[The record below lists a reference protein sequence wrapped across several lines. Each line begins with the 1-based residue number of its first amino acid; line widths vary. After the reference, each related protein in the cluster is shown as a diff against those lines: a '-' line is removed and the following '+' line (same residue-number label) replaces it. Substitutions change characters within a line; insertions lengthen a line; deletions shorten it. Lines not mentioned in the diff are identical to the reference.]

1 MRKLR
6 NIVRFVVCFVLG
18 AYLLLLAVLN
28 FSPTQQWLTHEVSQV
43 LGELLHTRVQ
53 IERVEVGLFNRV
65 LLHQVR
71 IDDQQQRPLLTAQ
84 LVSAKIELRS
94 LFVKPLCLRTVSLLD
109 AEVKLVKDEADK
121 PANYDFIVEALSYK
135 DQKEK
140 PSSLDLCI
148 NSVILRRLH
157 ISYDENYYAQTPG
170 SFNPH
175 HCEWQQ
181 LNANVSLKHL
191 SSEQLKLR
199 VRSLSFQEKSGFRL
213 DNLRFKLLATKH
225 GTTITDFLLQ
235 LPHSTLRV
243 DKLEAGYRFG
253 KHGESIWPTLMAEGS
268 IADLTLHSD
277 DLRPLLRR
285 QMPADLHLCMH
296 SEARFSITP
305 QQIVVS
311 QLRLSDAD
319 RLLHAS
325 LSAVITRHSQSSP
338 TLSFTLH
345 NLDIQPDFTRQLVDE
360 LHPDSAMAGLLKR
373 MGKCQVSGQGSYQA
387 QAESRV
393 NLSVLTDA
401 GKLQARLGYA
411 PTHCQAQVTVN
422 EVALSHLMGR
432 ADMPSLVSLEARVH
446 ADLQPEVTD
455 WKYKVNRAQALLKV
469 NHLMKGEHHLQDLSA
484 TATYAQRQLHAT
496 LHTVS
501 QAVNLQ
507 AELDAEG
514 LPQQLNSLRLNAR
527 VQQLIPSQMGLS
539 TPYGDALFKG
549 DVSLVAEQISSS
561 LPEVMLE
568 INDFRMNGAPQG
580 DYKLSHLLA
589 SVTPHAG
596 QLHRFDVNSDF
607 LDAEGVG
614 CLNVHEARQGVYRL
628 AGRLLPG
635 LLPAPAHADSDHSR
649 PDPKW
654 QFAATLKRTDVLEKF
669 LGLSVSLKS
678 PFLLNGT
685 LDTGDGRTSVTAS
698 TEGLTVSGQEL
709 GKTSLYLSGQDSLY
723 QCVLKTQR
731 DFSSHPYDL
740 LLHLN
745 TSDGRL
751 HSQLDWQA
759 SGPQA
764 GSFGSFKAS
773 TRFSR
778 HTAGALGIETDIH
791 PTSFCMDDSL
801 WHISSGHLA
810 MRPSHL
816 SFSNV
821 KVSHARQSLTV
832 DGSLAQGKR
841 DSVVAHLQD
850 IDVDYILTL
859 VNFDDVSFG
868 GRATGK
874 AVFSKSEGETSLNAR
889 LHIPD
894 FRFNDAPMGVADIQ
908 GVWDNKNSRIL
919 IDADMRMPGT
929 ATDGTS
935 VKGYVSPAEKGL
947 QLDIEARRTDL
958 RFLTRYV
965 DGVFGDFAGHA
976 TGQVRLYGPFKALDF
991 GGKVKADVQGKML
1004 PTGVAY
1010 SLTDGEVLMQP
1021 GSFTFSRFKV
1031 SDGYDGSGWASGQ
1044 LRHTHLKKLNY
1055 DFQVQAD
1062 NLLCYDQPESPDMP
1076 FYSTTYG
1083 SGTIAMRGGPGF
1095 FAADIALR
1103 PTAPTF
1109 FVYTQGPGGS
1119 MGTDNP
1125 MVRFRERQEP
1135 GSRPPG
1141 QEGRHPASIN
1151 PPADPKPA
1159 HPAETDIQLNFLIE
1173 ANPQAELRI
1182 ITDARTGDALT
1193 AFGSGTLRAS
1203 YHNKGSFEMYGTY
1216 RVERGTYK
1224 LSIQDVIRKNM
1235 ALQSGSSL
1243 TFTGNPMLADLDL
1256 KAVNTL
1262 TGVPL
1267 ADLNYAAG
1275 FAQKTARVDCILH
1288 IGGKAKSPQVSFD
1301 LDFQNISDDEKNMVR
1316 QIIATDEDMNRQA
1329 IYLLGIGR
1337 FYTSNAAENVTGAQ
1351 QNAAAVR
1358 SLLST
1363 TLTGQ
1368 LNDAISNA
1376 LGTRSH
1382 WSFGTNVT
1390 PGTMGWNDLEVDGLL
1405 QGRLFNDRLLINGN
1419 FGYRDRPTYTS
1430 NFVGDFDIRYLL
1442 TPKGGASLRAYS
1454 ETNDRYFTRSSL
1466 TTQGVGVTLQHEF
1479 TRFSD
1484 LFRRMPRQSK

>member
-18 AYLLLLAVLN
+18 AYLLLLSVLN

-43 LGELLHTRVQ
+43 AGELLHTHVQ

-109 AEVKLVKDEADK
+109 AEVKLVRDEAGQ
-121 PANYDFIVEALSYK
+121 PANYDFIIEALSSK

-157 ISYDENYYAQTPG
+157 ICYDENYYAQTPG
-170 SFNPH
+170 CFNPH
-175 HCEWQQ
+175 HCELRQ
-181 LNANVSLKHL
+181 LNANVSLKHIG
-191 SSEQLKLR
+191 SEQLKLR

-213 DNLRFKLLATKH
+213 NDLRFKLLATKH

-235 LPHSTLRV
+235 LPHSTLRI
-243 DKLEAGYRFG
+243 DRFEAGYRFG
-253 KHGESIWPTLMAEGS
+253 KQGESVWPTLMAEGK

-277 DLRPLLRR
+277 DLRPLMRR
-285 QMPADLHLCMH
+285 QMPAGLHLCVH
-296 SEARFSITP
+296 SDARFSITP
-305 QQIVVS
+305 RQIEVS
-311 QLRLSDAD
+311 RLNLYDTD
-319 RLLHAS
+319 RSLQAA
-325 LSAVITRHSQSSP
+325 LSAVLTRHAQSSP

-345 NLDIQPDFTRQLVDE
+345 NLDVQPEFTRQLVDA
-360 LHPDSAMAGLLKR
+360 LRPDSALAGILQR
-373 MGKCQVSGQGSYQA
+373 MGKCQVSGHGSYQA
-387 QAESRV
+387 QGESRV
-393 NLSVLTDA
+393 NLSVLTGA
-401 GKLQARLGYA
+401 GKLQAQLGYA
-411 PTHCQAQVTVN
+411 PTHCQAQLTLN
-422 EVALSHLMGR
+422 EVALSRLSGR
-432 ADMPSLVSLEARVH
+432 ADMPSSVSLEAH
-446 ADLQPEVTD
+446 FNADLHPEAAD
-455 WKYKVNRAQALLKV
+455 WKSKVNRAQALLKV
-469 NHLMKGEHHLQDLSA
+469 NHLMKGEHHLQNLLA

-496 LHTVS
+496 LHTAS
-501 QAVNLQ
+501 PAINLQ

-514 LPQQLNSLRLNAR
+514 LPQQINSLRLNAR
-527 VQQLIPSQMGLS
+527 VQQLIPSQLDLS
-539 TPYGDALFKG
+539 TPYGDAVFKG
-549 DVSLVAEQISSS
+549 DVSLVAEQISSP

-580 DYKLSHLLA
+580 DYQLSHLLA
-589 SVTPHAG
+589 SVTPHAN
-596 QLHRFDVNSDF
+596 QLHRFSLNSDF

-614 CLNVHEARQGVYRL
+614 CLNGKEARQGIYRL

-635 LLPAPAHADSDHSR
+635 LLPAPASAGGNHSQ
-649 PDPKW
+649 PNPKW
-654 QFAATLKRTDVLEKF
+654 QFAATLKRTDVLERF
-669 LGLSVSLKS
+669 LGLSVNLKS

-685 LDTGDGRTSVTAS
+685 LDTGGGRTSVTAS
-698 TEGLTVSGQEL
+698 TEGLTVSDQVF

-731 DFSSHPYDL
+731 DFSNRPYDL

-745 TSDGRL
+745 TSEGRL

-759 SGPQA
+759 AGQAA
-764 GSFGSFKAS
+764 GSYGSFKAS

-778 HTAGALGIETDIH
+778 HAAGALGIETDIH
-791 PTSFCMDDSL
+791 PTSFCLDDSL

-810 MRPSHL
+810 MRPAHL

-859 VNFDDVSFG
+859 ANFDDVSFG

-874 AVFSKSEGETSLNAR
+874 AVFGKLEGETSLNAR

-929 ATDGTS
+929 ATDGTR
-935 VKGYVSPAEKGL
+935 VKGYVSPAEKAL

-1010 SLTDGEVLMQP
+1010 RLTDGEVWMQP

-1031 SDGYDGSGWASGQ
+1031 SDGYSGSGWAGGQ

-1062 NLLCYDQPESPDMP
+1062 NLLCYDRPESPDMP

-1083 SGTIAMRGGPGF
+1083 SGTIAMRGGAGF

-1119 MGTDNP
+1119 MGTDNR
-1125 MVRFRERQEP
+1125 MVRFHEKQQA
-1135 GSRPPG
+1135 GSWIPELTTHT
-1141 QEGRHPASIN
+1141 QA
-1151 PPADPKPA
+1151 AKPA
-1159 HPAETDIQLNFLIE
+1159 PVQAAETDIQLNFLIE
-1173 ANPQAELRI
+1173 ANPQAELKI

-1193 AFGSGTLRAS
+1193 AFGTGTLRAS

-1442 TPKGGASLRAYS
+1442 TPKGGVSLRAYS

-1484 LFRRMPRQSK
+1484 LFRRMPRGAK

>member
-1 MRKLR
+1 
-6 NIVRFVVCFVLG
+6 
-18 AYLLLLAVLN
+18 
-28 FSPTQQWLTHEVSQV
+28 
-43 LGELLHTRVQ
+43 
-53 IERVEVGLFNRV
+53 
-65 LLHQVR
+65 
-71 IDDQQQRPLLTAQ
+71 
-84 LVSAKIELRS
+84 
-94 LFVKPLCLRTVSLLD
+94 
-109 AEVKLVKDEADK
+109 
-121 PANYDFIVEALSYK
+121 
-135 DQKEK
+135 
-140 PSSLDLCI
+140 
-148 NSVILRRLH
+148 
-157 ISYDENYYAQTPG
+157 
-170 SFNPH
+170 
-175 HCEWQQ
+175 
-181 LNANVSLKHL
+181 
-191 SSEQLKLR
+191 
-199 VRSLSFQEKSGFRL
+199 
-213 DNLRFKLLATKH
+213 
-225 GTTITDFLLQ
+225 
-235 LPHSTLRV
+235 
-243 DKLEAGYRFG
+243 
-253 KHGESIWPTLMAEGS
+253 
-268 IADLTLHSD
+268 
-277 DLRPLLRR
+277 
-285 QMPADLHLCMH
+285 
-296 SEARFSITP
+296 
-305 QQIVVS
+305 
-311 QLRLSDAD
+311 
-319 RLLHAS
+319 
-325 LSAVITRHSQSSP
+325 
-338 TLSFTLH
+338 
-345 NLDIQPDFTRQLVDE
+345 
-360 LHPDSAMAGLLKR
+360 
-373 MGKCQVSGQGSYQA
+373 
-387 QAESRV
+387 
-393 NLSVLTDA
+393 
-401 GKLQARLGYA
+401 
-411 PTHCQAQVTVN
+411 
-422 EVALSHLMGR
+422 
-432 ADMPSLVSLEARVH
+432 
-446 ADLQPEVTD
+446 
-455 WKYKVNRAQALLKV
+455 
-469 NHLMKGEHHLQDLSA
+469 
-484 TATYAQRQLHAT
+484 
-496 LHTVS
+496 
-501 QAVNLQ
+501 
-507 AELDAEG
+507 
-514 LPQQLNSLRLNAR
+514 
-527 VQQLIPSQMGLS
+527 
-539 TPYGDALFKG
+539 
-549 DVSLVAEQISSS
+549 
-561 LPEVMLE
+561 
-568 INDFRMNGAPQG
+568 
-580 DYKLSHLLA
+580 
-589 SVTPHAG
+589 
-596 QLHRFDVNSDF
+596 
-607 LDAEGVG
+607 
-614 CLNVHEARQGVYRL
+614 
-628 AGRLLPG
+628 
-635 LLPAPAHADSDHSR
+635 
-649 PDPKW
+649 
-654 QFAATLKRTDVLEKF
+654 
-669 LGLSVSLKS
+669 
-678 PFLLNGT
+678 
-685 LDTGDGRTSVTAS
+685 
-698 TEGLTVSGQEL
+698 
-709 GKTSLYLSGQDSLY
+709 
-723 QCVLKTQR
+723 
-731 DFSSHPYDL
+731 
-740 LLHLN
+740 
-745 TSDGRL
+745 
-751 HSQLDWQA
+751 
-759 SGPQA
+759 
-764 GSFGSFKAS
+764 
-773 TRFSR
+773 
-778 HTAGALGIETDIH
+778 
-791 PTSFCMDDSL
+791 
-801 WHISSGHLA
+801 
-810 MRPSHL
+810 MRPAHL

-841 DSVVAHLQD
+841 DSVVAHLQN

-859 VNFDDVSFG
+859 ANFDDVSFG

-874 AVFSKSEGETSLNAR
+874 AVFGKLEGETSLNAR

-929 ATDGTS
+929 ATDGTR
-935 VKGYVSPAEKGL
+935 VKGYVSPTEKAL

-991 GGKVKADVQGKML
+991 SGKVKADVQGKML

-1010 SLTDGEVLMQP
+1010 RLTDGEVWMQP

-1031 SDGYDGSGWASGQ
+1031 SDGYSGSGWAGGQ

-1062 NLLCYDQPESPDMP
+1062 NLLCYDRPESPDMP

-1083 SGTIAMRGGPGF
+1083 SGTIAMRGGTGF

-1119 MGTDNP
+1119 MGTDNR
-1125 MVRFRERQEP
+1125 MVRFHEKQQAGNWLPELTTHT
-1135 GSRPPG
+1135 
-1141 QEGRHPASIN
+1141 QA
-1151 PPADPKPA
+1151 AKPA
-1159 HPAETDIQLNFLIE
+1159 PAPVQAAETDIQLNFLIE
-1173 ANPQAELRI
+1173 ANPQAELKI

-1193 AFGSGTLRAS
+1193 AFGTGTLRAS

-1442 TPKGGASLRAYS
+1442 TPKGGVSLRAYS

-1484 LFRRMPRQSK
+1484 LFRRMPRGAK